1 MSKKKAK
8 KNSMQGTY
16 ALCLSSGLI
25 LGFGLGAI
33 MGSVLV
39 STVSGVLVGGVAGYL
54 INHPKAKRKT

>member
-16 ALCLSSGLI
+16 ALSMSSGLI

-33 MGSVLV
+33 MDSVLV
-39 STVSGVLVGGVAGYL
+39 ATISGGLIGGVAGYL
-54 INHPKAKRKT
+54 TNHPKTKRKT